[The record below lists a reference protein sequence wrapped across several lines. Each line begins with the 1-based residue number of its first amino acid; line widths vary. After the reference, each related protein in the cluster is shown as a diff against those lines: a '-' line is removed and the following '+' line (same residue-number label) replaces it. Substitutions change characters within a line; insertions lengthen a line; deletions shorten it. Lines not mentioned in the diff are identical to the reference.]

1 MVFLKLAVLLLLRL
15 VNGLEADDI
24 LQILLDSVPE
34 LFELAT
40 SVQYLFLFF
49 FLLIFKE
56 LSRLNE
62 LQLRL
67 PFLDQLIEIMVS
79 LENIFEL
86 LFLVLKNLLLR

>member
-1 MVFLKLAVLLLLRL
+1 MVLLKLAVLLLLRL
-15 VNGLEADDI
+15 VNCLEADDI

-86 LFLVLKNLLLR
+86 LFLVL

>member
-86 LFLVLKNLLLR
+86 LFLVL

>member
-1 MVFLKLAVLLLLRL
+1 MVLLKLAVLLLLRL
-15 VNGLEADDI
+15 VNCLEADDI